1 MKFSAL
7 DISMDY
13 IRGPDARFR
22 APSFSGCVKSA
33 SSRPNRMLSLNNYGF
48 DDLTFHVKKGLDP
61 GTKLFQA
68 PPFVVGGFVGSKSC
82 EQKSI
87 CISFNFKDM
96 FESLMDTVIPNVKS
110 SNHTQTKLF
119 GEKYCQKQTV
129 TIPNSCAKTKTSPSK
144 SEYLP
149 PNVVISSPA
158 VTQAVS
164 VSSPT
169 MPNQQEN
176 QLSPAP
182 CRTVSE
188 SSESSW
194 ASVSP
199 EANQDVLLS
208 NPWLRNIVVCVGDS
222 DDSDESDSDWD
233 CVEDFQSENGEVIS
247 DFKWN
252 GDSLSPISSP
262 VSQTPPVPA
271 AALDDYDSDESDGV
285 LISCG
290 SGYVFDDEEEARE
303 RKLSEERIQDA
314 NRRWDRNLST
324 AVDETDGIRKTSR
337 SKQVLGR
344 CRLICCSSIKFFI
357 RL

>member
-1 MKFSAL
+1 
-7 DISMDY
+7 
-13 IRGPDARFR
+13 
-22 APSFSGCVKSA
+22 
-33 SSRPNRMLSLNNYGF
+33 
-48 DDLTFHVKKGLDP
+48 
-61 GTKLFQA
+61 
-68 PPFVVGGFVGSKSC
+68 
-82 EQKSI
+82 
-87 CISFNFKDM
+87 M

-110 SNHTQTKLF
+110 SNHTQTKPF

-158 VTQAVS
+158 VTQVVS

-337 SKQVLGR
+337 SKQVHFPVDSKLTR
-344 CRLICCSSIKFFI
+344 I
-357 RL
+357 RPMLTWTHAHRAARKGDWERFARDADRFRERIDSTAAILAPILDPSHRDRVRRRNLKYDADHTDASHLK